1 MDALI
6 NAAQH
11 LEPSWQSPAPTLLTR
26 TDDYQLAGSHHM
38 SLGPPIDPAIS
49 SNPYPPTGNVTG
61 LDQWTFD
68 LVHSNHPTLNRT
80 STDSLQSW
88 LFPQS
93 GSLQIQDGS
102 HHMELEE
109 VIRDDVLPGP
119 PNVQA
124 SPSGSTASIVSRIP
138 CERFARV
145 ANCWPSRVWRPSRL
159 MPSLWQ
165 SLASCSCAN
174 ILSDIP
180 SDSGGRAADRRGWQ
194 NSSWRLDEQHRSTLQ
209 DTLNTTSQHDT
220 AVPNLQDHA
229 MAMDLEED
237 SRAEIDRAQF
247 PPAEILDISLEMYLS
262 YFHPTL
268 PIIHIP
274 TFSVRNASEPL
285 LLSMCLIG
293 LSILGTTGA
302 VKFVAQTFPV
312 CQILMPSPFLNA
324 NVLHNR
330 PCYV

>member
-1 MDALI
+1 MDALV

-26 TDDYQLAGSHHM
+26 TDDYQLTGSHHM
-38 SLGPPIDPAIS
+38 DLGPPIDPAIS
-49 SNPYPPTGNVTG
+49 SISYPPTGNAPG
-61 LDQWTFD
+61 IDQWTFD
-68 LVHSNHPTLNRT
+68 LVHSNHTTLNRT
-80 STDSLQSW
+80 STGSLQSW

-93 GSLQIQDGS
+93 GSLQLQDSS
-102 HHMELEE
+102 HHMELER
-109 VIRDDVLPGP
+109 VLNDDALPDP

-138 CERFARV
+138 YERFARV

-165 SLASCSCAN
+165 NLVSCKCAN
-174 ILSDIP
+174 ILSDIT
-180 SDSGGRAADRRGWQ
+180 SGPGGCTIDIQGRQ
-194 NSSWRLDEQHRSTLQ
+194 KSSWRLDERHRNTLQ
-209 DTLNTTSQHDT
+209 DTLNTRLQQDTS
-220 AVPNLQDHA
+220 VPNSQEHT
-229 MAMDLEED
+229 MTMDFQGNASSETDL
-237 SRAEIDRAQF
+237 AQF
-247 PPAEILDISLEMYLS
+247 PPTEILDIALEMYLN

-274 TFSVRNASEPL
+274 TFSVKNASQPL

-302 VKFVAQTFPV
+302 VKFVTQTFPV
-312 CQILMPSPFLNA
+312 C
-324 NVLHNR
+324 
-330 PCYV
+330 